1 MPLTSIFKPVT
12 KKKQTDIKWENVLS
26 QSPFKGERDPVLG
39 CTFQEGLK
47 WGHQR
52 QPQIILAAYHLT
64 IVFLC
69 CFDCIA
75 SD

>member
-1 MPLTSIFKPVT
+1 MPLTSIFKPIT
-12 KKKQTDIKWENVLS
+12 KKKQTLNGRMCYPS
-26 QSPFKGERDPVLG
+26 PPFKGESDPVLG

-69 CFDCIA
+69 RFDCIA